1 MLSIRSILSCGET
14 WPIALD
20 IGADGVKMFQMR
32 RAGAMIR
39 VSACGRWRFP
49 ESAGQ
54 DPQKRRDLVVAAVRR
69 MLVRNG
75 FRGRRVVSA
84 LSCTEVQIKNV
95 RLPHRPAR
103 ELEEAVWWEA
113 NERFGFDLAV
123 DRVRYLNA
131 GQVRQGAEMRD
142 EIIIFAAPAEVI
154 EAHLSL
160 LDAMGLRP
168 GHIDVTAIA
177 LFRGVER
184 FLKRS
189 SDETAVTV
197 LVDIGRSATRVVVAR
212 GRSIIF
218 VKSIGIGG
226 QKLNEA
232 VAGQLGITPDEACE
246 LRMRTM
252 REHGTDLRPAS
263 GDKRPPATA
272 GEPAAEGSADGPEGV
287 DWTVRDALRSEAE
300 ALARE
305 IALCLRYC
313 SVTFRGLRPQ
323 RVTLLGGEAYDPA
336 VRELLAE
343 HLGIECV
350 LGHPLRGIDVS
361 GVDLASDRRATLVE
375 WSVCAGLVAGAIEIQ
390 EHAHE
395 AKHGRHRL
403 SA

>member
-1 MLSIRSILSCGET
+1 MLSIRSILPCGQA

-20 IGADGVKMFQMR
+20 IGADGVKMLQMR
-32 RAGAMIR
+32 RAGGTLR

-54 DPQKRRDLVVAAVRR
+54 DPQKRHDLAAAAVRQ
-69 MLVRNG
+69 MLGRNG
-75 FRGRRVVSA
+75 FRGGRVVSA

-103 ELEEAVWWEA
+103 ELDEAVWWEA
-113 NERFGFDLAV
+113 NERFGFDLAT

-131 GQVRQGAEMRD
+131 GQVRQGTEMRD
-142 EIIIFAAPAEVI
+142 EIIMFAAPAEVI

-160 LDAMGLRP
+160 LNAMGLRP
-168 GHIDVTAIA
+168 EHIDVTAIA
-177 LFRGVER
+177 LFRGFER

-212 GRSIIF
+212 GRNIIF

-232 VAGQLGITPDEACE
+232 VAAQLDITPDEACE

-252 REHGTDLRPAS
+252 WDGGTDVQPAS
-263 GDKRPPATA
+263 GQPGPPATA
-272 GEPAAEGSADGPEGV
+272 DEPAAEGSADGTEPV

-323 RVTLLGGEAYDPA
+323 RVTLMGGEAYDPA

-361 GVDLASDRRATLVE
+361 GVDLVSDRRAALVE
-375 WSVCAGLVAGAIEIQ
+375 WSVCAGLAAGAIEIQ

-395 AKHGRHRL
+395 PKHGRHRL